1 MEMPTKCPSSDFA
14 ATGQARCKSTRFN
27 FVEGSLI
34 CSDYQEIRIQEKPQS
49 LGVGSIPR
57 QICVL
62 LQHDLVD
69 KCKAGDEAVI
79 CGVVLRR
86 WQPLFVESR
95 CNIELVLLANS
106 VLIRNSE
113 GESGGVRNF
122 FWSFVSH
129 SSPLKKKKKLHI
141 YTGTHNSGRGRTTGS
156 VQTILVQSSTSTITI
171 SSTRYHFEKLLSS
184 TLLNVCCETCGDVG
198 SAWWCGKITIS
209 TSYFLL
215 TLIKKQKQQKYI
227 SKRILVFK
235 EQCVLHRKRRE
246 RTCKTRTNET
256 R

>member
-1 MEMPTKCPSSDFA
+1 VSRTYRYAKCGHKFRVHADLEQGGVVEMPTKCPSSEFA
-14 ATGQARCKSTRFN
+14 ATGQSRCKSTRFN

-79 CGVVLRR
+79 CGIVLRR

-113 GESGGVRNF
+113 GESGGTFCGYHCVKILMKTHTHTHR
-122 FWSFVSH
+122 H
-129 SSPLKKKKKLHI
+129 
-141 YTGTHNSGRGRTTGS
+141 THNRGRGGTTRGVS
-156 VQTILVQSSTSTITI
+156 KVLVHTSTSTYSV
-171 SSTRYHFEKLLSS
+171 SSTRHDHKKLLSS
-184 TLLNVCCETCGDVG
+184 TVLHVRRETRCDVG
-198 SAWWCGKITIS
+198 SVGWCGKIAVS
-209 TSYFLL
+209 TSCV
-215 TLIKKQKQQKYI
+215 QE
-227 SKRILVFK
+227 K
-235 EQCVLHRKRRE
+235 E
-246 RTCKTRTNET
+246 
-256 R
+256 